1 MQPVDFTTLTAAC
14 CELRSNWLPARLEQ
28 VYQRDRH
35 TVALA
40 LRTINRRGWLDIS
53 WHPQGARLCI
63 GNPPPRTP
71 DTFTFSQQIRHQ
83 LGSLALVAIA
93 EVTPWERVIDL
104 QFARRPGEAAL
115 WHLYVEIMSKY
126 SNVILTTQ
134 DRLIVTCAHQV
145 SAQQSSV
152 RPIQTGQPYELPPSL
167 TDTIPSLS
175 EPLER
180 WQQRISLV
188 PGQLRRNLLKNYRG
202 LSTALVLSM
211 IKAANLDPDRS
222 TSNLTPEDWQQL
234 YQRWQEWL
242 EALEQSK
249 FLPSFTP
256 QGYTVIDWNHSDTPL
271 PPLGNEENLN
281 SKLLGNGENVNS
293 KLLVNEENLNPKL
306 LGNEENLNPKPLG
319 NGENLNSK
327 PLENREH
334 LSPKPLEN
342 REHLS
347 PKPLENGENLSPP
360 YQGGLGGLAVKSV
373 QELLNSYYTNEL
385 NQQVFAQLNH
395 QLTQKLA
402 SLLAKLRLKANTF
415 KDRLQQSDRA
425 DDYKMQADLLMAN
438 LHQWQPGMKVITLAD
453 FETGEPVAIPLEPE
467 KNAVQNAQSLYKRH
481 QKLKRARIAV
491 NPLLAAVQ
499 EEIDYLEQVEAALS
513 HLEGYRN
520 PEDLQTLEEIRE
532 ELIQQKYLEDAN
544 NRLRSLQEAR
554 NAKEV
559 GPDFHRYQ
567 TPNGFELLIGRNN
580 RQNDL
585 LTFRIAGDYDLWFHT
600 QEIPGS
606 HGLLRLEPGTAA
618 EEVDL
623 QFAANLAAYY
633 SRARQSEQVPVV
645 YTEPKYVYKPKGAKP
660 GMVVYK
666 QERIIWGRPQ
676 QVLALVQTA

>member
-1 MQPVDFTTLTAAC
+1 MQPVDFTTLMAAC
-14 CELRSNWLPARLEQ
+14 CELRSDWLPARLEQ

-63 GNPPPRTP
+63 GSPPPRTP
-71 DTFTFSQQIRHQ
+71 DTFTFSQQLRHQ

-93 EVTPWERVIDL
+93 QVAPWERVIDL
-104 QFARRPGEAAL
+104 QFARRPGEPAL

-134 DRLIVTCAHQV
+134 DNLIVTCAHQV

-167 TDTIPSLS
+167 TDAVPSLS
-175 EPLER
+175 EPIER

-202 LSTALVLSM
+202 LSSALVMSA
-211 IKAANLDPDRS
+211 IAAAGLDPDRS
-222 TSNLTPEDWQQL
+222 TLNLSPEDWQKL
-234 YQRWQEWL
+234 YNCWQQWL
-242 EALEQSK
+242 QALEKSNFQ
-249 FLPSFTP
+249 PSFTP
-256 QGYTVIDWNHSDTPL
+256 QGYTVIDWNSQQS
-271 PPLGNEENLN
+271 LN
-281 SKLLGNGENVNS
+281 GGGAVESVQKLLNT
-293 KLLVNEENLNPKL
+293 
-306 LGNEENLNPKPLG
+306 
-319 NGENLNSK
+319 
-327 PLENREH
+327 
-334 LSPKPLEN
+334 
-342 REHLS
+342 
-347 PKPLENGENLSPP
+347 
-360 YQGGLGGLAVKSV
+360 
-373 QELLNSYYTNEL
+373 YYTAEL
-385 NQQVFAQLNH
+385 NQQVFAQLSH
-395 QLTQKLA
+395 QLKQKLS

-415 KDRLQQSDRA
+415 KERLQQSARA
-425 DDYKMQADLLMAN
+425 DADKLQADLLMAN
-438 LHQWQPGMKVITLAD
+438 LHEWQPGMKTITLPD
-453 FETGEPVAIPLEPE
+453 FETGEPATIPLDPE
-467 KNAVQNAQSLYKRH
+467 KNAVQNAQALYKRH

-491 NPLLAAVQ
+491 EPLLAAVQ

-513 HLEGYRN
+513 HLESYHN
-520 PEDLQTLEEIRE
+520 SEDLQTLEEIRD
-532 ELIQQKYLEDAN
+532 ELIQQKYLEDPG
-544 NRLRSLQEAR
+544 NRLRAGQEAR
-554 NAKEV
+554 VAKEQ
-559 GPDFHRYQ
+559 GPDFYRYK
-567 TPNGFELLIGRNN
+567 TPSGFELLIGRNN

-618 EEVDL
+618 EEADL

-676 QVLALVQTA
+676 QALAKAALRV